1 MSRIENA
8 CPFGYAADQC
18 CGCDRCQSPGWQW
31 VRISD
36 VMVEML
42 RGEGCGPVHIRVE
55 PRPGNEVEL
64 IATRVTPH
72 AEAIRVLEAER
83 DAIADQCAEAE
94 RTLNQA
100 WQERD
105 RLRAALVGVIGAD
118 GREALEAMAAV
129 IRAAVAPA
137 DDTAV
142 SIDAIHALLDTLPQE
157 DRDDI
162 A

>member
-72 AEAIRVLEAER
+72 AEAIRVLVKLRKHLCPSCDLDDTEWAE
-83 DAIADQCAEAE
+83 
-94 RTLNQA
+94 
-100 WQERD
+100 
-105 RLRAALVGVIGAD
+105 IGGFNRGID
-118 GREALEAMAAV
+118 
-129 IRAAVAPA
+129 AAVA
-137 DDTAV
+137 
-142 SIDAIHALLDTLPQE
+142 ALRSEGEGGGQ
-157 DRDDI
+157 
-162 A
+162 